1 SNAQDREERVGRNS
15 IESLLSL
22 GIREGKV
29 QAFIGPVISLVMM
42 GLLVVIIG
50 YGGMRVSS
58 GALTAGELV
67 AFILYLFQIVMPV
80 NQITAFF
87 TQLQKSVGA
96 TERIV
101 TILEDEQEDVLQGRT
116 LTDAAQAIE
125 AENLTFAYS
134 GDGEGVLHGLNFTL
148 EPGKVT
154 AVVGPS
160 GGGKTTLFS
169 LIERFYKPT
178 GGTIRIG
185 GENIE
190 SFSLHSWRSRI
201 GYVPQESPIIS
212 GTIRDNICYGLDR
225 KVTDE
230 EILFIEKGRITGSG
244 THQELFESHAMY
256 REFAMQQLRIGEDSQ
271 AGELPEPASEPALNL
286 PP

>member
-1 SNAQDREERVGRNS
+1 
-15 IESLLSL
+15 
-22 GIREGKV
+22 
-29 QAFIGPVISLVMM
+29 M
-42 GLLVVIIG
+42 
-50 YGGMRVSS
+50 
-58 GALTAGELV
+58 
-67 AFILYLFQIVMPV
+67 
-80 NQITAFF
+80 
-87 TQLQKSVGA
+87 
-96 TERIV
+96 
-101 TILEDEQEDVLQGRT
+101 
-116 LTDAAQAIE
+116 
-125 AENLTFAYS
+125 
-134 GDGEGVLHGLNFTL
+134 LHGLNFTL

-185 GENIE
+185 GEDIE

-230 EILFIEKGRITGSG
+230 EVERAAHMAYADIFIMSCRKDMTRKS
-244 THQELFESHAMY
+244 AN
-256 REFAMQQLRIGEDSQ
+256 
-271 AGELPEPASEPALNL
+271 AG
-286 PP
+286 